1 MLLKNVDP
9 NYYDTICLA
18 GMSRQILTLI

>member
-9 NYYDTICLA
+9 NYYETICLA